1 MSLGCFSRCITMDK
15 KIIAVIAAVVIVI
28 AAVGAYFVINKD
40 KGDDSGSQIS
50 AIARVNTDGS
60 GIYLKAEYNPNDFY
74 AETDSGIELKASAW
88 GGKVW
93 GTPGTSSIQHVQLM
107 QMAEEMGLKWTKYN
121 GGAKSSDTMY
131 YVDSVSNYDA
141 AVNKSSEL
149 LDGGILWEPQY
160 TMIASNPLYQKFL
173 LTNDLFPGHTCCV
186 IAGDTSF
193 MEGNKEATVAFLTA
207 YKKAVDYTNAA
218 LADKSSAEYQ
228 KLLEICIKYT
238 TGLTEEQIKA
248 ALDNINYKFSDDNK
262 TGSLDQLTKDIADL
276 EVSLADVGQI
286 KVPLSNLGFQNST
299 QFAEMLV
306 NDSYLTDAVDGKAQ
320 KVDNVTINVA
330 AITGDVHQIGIR
342 VAQELGY
349 FSEYGLNVNVKSLTN
364 GGAVALDILSGN
376 SDFAL
381 LGAPPLTSNVVNGE
395 YIKA

>member
-1 MSLGCFSRCITMDK
+1 MSLGCFSRCLTMDK

-40 KGDDSGSQIS
+40 KDDDSGTQIS

-60 GIYLKAEYNPNDFY
+60 GIYLKAEYTPADFY
-74 AETDSGIELKASAW
+74 TETDAGIELKASAW

-121 GGAKSSDTMY
+121 GGAKNSDTMY

-160 TMIASNPLYQKFL
+160 TMIASNPLYQPFL

-186 IAGDTSF
+186 VVGDTSF
-193 MEGNKEATVAFLTA
+193 MENNKEATVAFLAA

-218 LADKSSAEYQ
+218 LADKNSEKYQ
-228 KLLEICIKYT
+228 KLVEICIKYT
-238 TGLTEEQIKA
+238 TGLTEEQIKS
-248 ALDNINYKFSDDNK
+248 ALDNINYKFSDDNT
-262 TGSLDQLTKDIADL
+262 TGSLDRLVKDIADL
-276 EVSLADVGQI
+276 ETSLTDVGQI
-286 KVPLSNLGFQNST
+286 KVSLNQLGFENST

-306 NDSYLTDAVDGKAQ
+306 NDSYLIDAVDNKAQ
-320 KVDNVTINVA
+320 KVESIDITVA

-349 FSEYGLNVNVKSLTN
+349 FSEYGLNVTVRGLNN
-364 GGAVALDILSGN
+364 GGAVALDILSKN

-381 LGAPPLTSNVVNGE
+381 LGTPPLTSNVVNGE
-395 YIKA
+395 YIHA